1 MRHKVYTREH
11 ILKAAYELIEKDG
24 FSNFTARNVA
34 NQMGVSTQPIYLE
47 FDNME
52 DLKQTLIKEIFDDLT
67 KKVFSVEHT
76 GDKVIDI
83 SINYIDFAQKNPRL
97 FMAMYLDEK
106 GGGKAM
112 YDLSYRFIKDTLL
125 QEKEYQNLSEE
136 YIEALFHGTWI
147 TITGLA
153 TLMLSKVIVP
163 SRQQTITIIENSV
176 NAILESNYEDINL
189 SGGKK

>member
-1 MRHKVYTREH
+1 M
-11 ILKAAYELIEKDG
+11 IFLI
-24 FSNFTARNVA
+24 FF
-34 NQMGVSTQPIYLE
+34 
-47 FDNME
+47 F
-52 DLKQTLIKEIFDDLT
+52 KE
-67 KKVFSVEHT
+67 
-76 GDKVIDI
+76 
-83 SINYIDFAQKNPRL
+83 
-97 FMAMYLDEK
+97 
-106 GGGKAM
+106 
-112 YDLSYRFIKDTLL
+112 TLL

-163 SRQQTITIIENSV
+163 SRQQTISIIENSV

>member
-52 DLKQTLIKEIFDDLT
+52 DLKQTLIKEIFEDLT

-76 GDKVIDI
+76 GDKIIDI

>member
-67 KKVFSVEHT
+67 KKVFSVEHI

-112 YDLSYRFIKDTLL
+112 YDLSYLFFKETLL

>member
-24 FSNFTARNVA
+24 FTNFTARNVA
-34 NQMGVSTQPIYLE
+34 AQMGVSTQPIYLE
-47 FDNME
+47 FSNME

-67 KKVFSVEHT
+67 EKVFSIEHT
-76 GDKVIDI
+76 GDKLIDI

-106 GGGKAM
+106 GGGRVM
-112 YDLSYRFIKDTLL
+112 YDHSYGFFKDTIL
-125 QEKEYQNLSEE
+125 QEEEYKDLTEA

-153 TLMLSKVIVP
+153 ALMLAKVVVP
-163 SRQQTITIIENSV
+163 TRQQTIAIIENSV
-176 NAILESNYEDINL
+176 NAILESNYEDNNL
-189 SGGKK
+189 SNGTK

>member
-106 GGGKAM
+106 GGGKACM
-112 YDLSYRFIKDTLL
+112 IFLIILSRKHFCRKKNIRTYLKNILK
-125 QEKEYQNLSEE
+125 
-136 YIEALFHGTWI
+136 LFFTVHGLRLP
-147 TITGLA
+147 G
-153 TLMLSKVIVP
+153 
-163 SRQQTITIIENSV
+163 
-176 NAILESNYEDINL
+176 
-189 SGGKK
+189 

>member
-47 FDNME
+47 FENME
-52 DLKQTLIKEIFDDLT
+52 DLKQTLIKEIFDDLS

-76 GDKVIDI
+76 GDKLIDI
-83 SINYIDFAQKNPRL
+83 SINYIDFAQNNPRL

-106 GGGKAM
+106 GGGKVM
-112 YDLSYRFIKDTLL
+112 YDLSYRFIKDTIL
-125 QEKEYQNLSEE
+125 QEKDYQNLSEE

-163 SRQQTITIIENSV
+163 SRQQTIAIIENSV

-189 SGGKK
+189 RGGKK

>member
-112 YDLSYRFIKDTLL
+112 YDLSYRFFKETLL

-163 SRQQTITIIENSV
+163 SRQQTISIIENSV

>member
-24 FSNFTARNVA
+24 FSNFTARKVA

-112 YDLSYRFIKDTLL
+112 YDLSYHFIKETLL

-163 SRQQTITIIENSV
+163 SRQQTITIIENRV

>member
-1 MRHKVYTREH
+1 
-11 ILKAAYELIEKDG
+11 
-24 FSNFTARNVA
+24 
-34 NQMGVSTQPIYLE
+34 
-47 FDNME
+47 
-52 DLKQTLIKEIFDDLT
+52 
-67 KKVFSVEHT
+67 

-112 YDLSYRFIKDTLL
+112 YDLSYHFIKETLL